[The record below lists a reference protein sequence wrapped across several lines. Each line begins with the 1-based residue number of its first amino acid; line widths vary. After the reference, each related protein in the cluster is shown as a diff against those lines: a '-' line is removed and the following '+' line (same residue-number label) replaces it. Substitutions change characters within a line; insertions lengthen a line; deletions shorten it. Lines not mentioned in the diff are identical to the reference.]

1 MSVLRGLLFDNLGL
15 KLVALL
21 LSVLV
26 YLNVYTDRPA
36 TQIVSFPLQV
46 VDLPDSLSV
55 AGSIPAAVQV
65 ELRGTG
71 KQLIRLRITEPP
83 LKLSLAGIGVGHYER
98 ALTPAD
104 LPLPTTYE
112 IEVDRIVSP
121 RTVDLDIDRRLHKVI
136 PVAARIEGVPS
147 NGVFWSGAIAA
158 DPAAVEISGPSRTV
172 AKLDSVLLS
181 TVSIA
186 AKHDT
191 VHATVGAD
199 DLPDWCTMTPD
210 QVSVTVPLE
219 PATTRRVTLPITA
232 PRGGEDFTVMPDH
245 VTVTISAPRAAMG
258 ATHLDDLHVYWTAPL
273 PLGDLVGRRVG
284 LRRVGSLPPS
294 ARVRMDPDSVV
305 LQRKPVS

>member
-1 MSVLRGLLFDNLGL
+1 VSVLRGLIFDNLGL

-46 VDLPDSLSV
+46 ADLPDSLSV
-55 AGSIPAAVQV
+55 AGSIPAAVQA

-104 LPLPTTYE
+104 LPLPTTYDLTVE
-112 IEVDRIVSP
+112 RIVSP
-121 RTVDLDIDRRLHKVI
+121 RTVELEIDRRLHKVL
-136 PVAARIEGVPS
+136 PVAARVEGVPS
-147 NGVFWSGAIAA
+147 NGVFWSGSLVA
-158 DPAAVEISGPSRTV
+158 DPAAVEVSGPARTV
-172 AKLDSVLLS
+172 AKLDSVRLS
-181 TVSIA
+181 VVTIA

-191 VHATVGAD
+191 VHATIGAD

-210 QVSVTVPLE
+210 QVAITVPLE
-219 PATTRRVTLPITA
+219 PAASRRLTLPIAA
-232 PRGGEDFTVMPDH
+232 PRGGEEYTVTPDH
-245 VTVTISAPRAAMG
+245 VTITISAPRATMA
-258 ATHLDDLHVYWTAPL
+258 ATHLEDLHVYWTAPL
-273 PLGDLVGRRVG
+273 PLGDLIGHRVG
-284 LRRVGSLPPS
+284 LRRVGSIPAT
-294 ARVRMDPDSVV
+294 ARVRMDPDSVT
-305 LQRKPVS
+305 LQRKLPS